1 MASGGGVGG
10 QAAEVYVDLV
20 GRFDEFERRLA
31 EVESGAGDAGER
43 AGSGFGSKFSAGLT
57 IAAGGLVALT
67 GAVTTL
73 VGSTVGLAQ
82 ESAQNVADF
91 QAKLGATTEEAER
104 LGAVAEQV
112 FGNNFGGDLAEV
124 GEAVGIVRQQLG
136 DLADD
141 ELQRVTEGA
150 LAIKDSFGVEVAD
163 SVSATKTLM
172 EQFGLTS
179 QQATDFLAKGFQEGL
194 DRSGDFLDTVNEY
207 STQFSSGGA
216 SAEQFFN
223 LIKNGAQ
230 GGALGTDKAADAFK
244 EFRVRI
250 QDGSEG
256 VAEALESIGINS
268 EDLAKKMASGQ
279 VTTAQAFQ
287 LVQGKLA
294 GLKDENLRMQAG
306 VALIGTQ
313 YEDLGQKG
321 AAALSMTG
329 KSMKDM
335 EGATAS
341 LSAKYNSF
349 GALAEGMWRKVQV
362 ALLPVGKELLG
373 MANEAVPY
381 LTKAFDQVGQKL
393 PGMIKS
399 GIETAKQFGTAAVNA
414 YNSVKPAIETT
425 VVTVQK
431 LSSFIE
437 RNKEVLIPLTA
448 AILASAT
455 AFGVY
460 RAGVVAVTAAK
471 AAWTVATTTAT
482 TASVALRAAIAFL
495 TGPIGLAITAI
506 GLLVG
511 AGVALYRNWDEVVAW
526 ARKTWNQIKGIVE
539 NAIGAAMSYLRGVDM
554 KSVGLDIVQGLVN
567 GILAGPRLVLA
578 AARNL
583 GSKVI
588 EGVKGVLNIQSPSRV
603 MKELGEF
610 TSEGFVVGIESGR
623 PNVKKAAEATAKS
636 FLEAFND
643 LKLERSVGNVD
654 LSTYTRTLEQAAA
667 QLRGKLKTVQEGTPA
682 YSQWLKALQAVTGEL
697 DSVKGK
703 SSGAQASA
711 KGLADELTRNRQQI
725 EKGEAMERYVAS
737 LRSATSAQLASALE
751 TAKARGETEKYNAI
765 RDEQRRRTD
774 AATAAQDKA
783 TDSVRRHREQ
793 VADNRA
799 QIAANEAQE
808 RYVLGLRSATD
819 AQLRSALETAR
830 SRGEVEKY
838 NAIRDEQ
845 KRRADAVR
853 AAEDKATEATR
864 RQQQQL
870 ADNRAQIVAGEAQE
884 RYVRG
889 LRSATDAQLAS
900 ALATAR
906 AGGEI
911 EKYNLIRAEQKR
923 RTDAAADAQEKAA
936 EASRREA
943 EAAAQG
949 RKAIAEGREYDAWKA
964 GLKGLTDQELRASA
978 ASLEAAG
985 NQQRYNDV
993 MGELDRRADEASKR
1007 VEAWSDNLDRLSES
1021 NWVKSLRDMSEAQ
1034 LATALSTAEA
1044 EQNVSRYN
1052 AVLAEQ
1058 GRRADE
1064 ASKKHES
1071 WTDNLGKLSESD
1083 WVSGLWDMTDAQ
1095 LASALATAQAE
1106 ENVSRY
1112 NAVLAEQR
1120 RRTDEAEKA
1129 QRSWLDNLDKIQQA
1143 TWVKSLRDMTSEQL
1157 AAALASAEAGQN
1169 VGEYNAVLA
1178 EQGRRTDEVT
1188 KKTEAWADN
1197 LVKLS
1202 EGNWTKGLHDF
1213 TDEQLLSALAT
1224 AEAEQNVGRYN
1235 AVLTEMLRRLDD
1247 AGKKQ
1252 EAWFDNLD
1260 KVAEGNWVKS
1270 LRDLDESQ
1278 LKAAL
1283 SAAVAEQNVARY
1295 NAVLAELARRTD
1307 EAAKSQDAWTD
1318 NLNKLNFSRWT
1329 AGLKNMSDAELD
1341 EMLSLAA
1348 AAGNIAE
1355 YNAVL
1360 AEQGRRVDDASKK
1373 HEAWVQNLE
1382 KIERGTWVDS
1392 LRDLSDEELQNALAS
1407 ATAAENL
1414 DQFNAVLAEMKRR
1427 TDDAAKAQANWNSV
1441 IEKLDRDQYAES
1453 LKGMS
1458 DAQLVLMLETASSTQ
1473 NAEDFTAILAEQSRR
1488 TTEAAK
1494 NTETLAAAR
1503 QKLTEIQAGG
1513 ARPFAAELAALE
1525 ALRGKPGVV
1534 AAELDKLI
1542 ASYTRLQEQT
1552 EKQQGLEKS
1561 INKWSSYAKNLIP
1574 VVTGAMEMLG
1584 GASSEVAGQWASDLG
1599 NMVNDI
1605 TNFGMAVAK
1614 GDWVGAAVQVF
1625 TTIYNWWNRNKK
1637 AAEEALKAT
1646 KEYNEQFKFAQG
1658 TVGGNYGSRT
1668 TDSYT
1673 TGFLFW
1679 ETTHYTEQIDK
1690 IKRDTALALEG
1701 GWINGMKDG
1710 FTRAIAQNDF
1720 SLFEKSLSTSVGK
1733 AVLDGLTESFMNKA
1747 ILTKIIGPAIDSYL
1761 QTGDTAALRTAIQA
1775 ASREAETFYNDVLAP
1790 IAQEFGMLGTAV
1802 RPEASSGPT
1811 TTAPQDT
1818 TRTVRVEM
1826 PNVTASMNFDV
1837 LGTLAT
1843 VVERAAP
1850 RIENGGAALERGAG
1864 VFGAQV
1870 DRLERLLSSAEL
1882 RPDTRALRGL

>member
-1 MASGGGVGG
+1 MASGGGVGGQG

-20 GRFDEFERRLA
+20 ARFDDFERRLA
-31 EVESGAGDAGER
+31 EAEAGASDAGER
-43 AGSGFGSKFSAGLT
+43 AGSGFGSKFSAGVG

-67 GAVTTL
+67 GAVTAL

-82 ESAQNVADF
+82 ESAQNVNEF
-91 QAKLGATTEEAER
+91 QSKLGETREEAER
-104 LGAVAEQV
+104 LGTVAEQV
-112 FGNNFGGDLAEV
+112 FANNFGDNLGAA

-150 LAIKDSFGVEVAD
+150 LAIQKTFGVEVAD

-207 STQFSSGGA
+207 STQFANGGA

-230 GGALGTDKAADAFK
+230 GGALGTDRAADAFK

-250 QDGSEG
+250 QDGSKG

-279 VTTAQAFQ
+279 VTAAEAFQ
-287 LVQGKLA
+287 MVQGKLA

-399 GIETAKQFGTAAVNA
+399 GIDTAKQFGTAAVNV

-425 VVTVQK
+425 IVTVQK
-431 LSSFIE
+431 LSGFIE

-448 AILASAT
+448 AVGAGAA
-455 AFGVY
+455 AFGLY

-526 ARKTWNQIKGIVE
+526 ARKTWSQIKGIVTD
-539 NAIGAAMSYLRGVDM
+539 AIEGAMSYLRSVDM
-554 KSVGLDIVQGLVN
+554 KGVGLDIVQGLVN

-578 AARNL
+578 AARTL
-583 GSKVI
+583 GSKVV

-623 PNVKKAAEATAKS
+623 PNVKKAAEATAKA
-636 FLEAFND
+636 FLDAFSD
-643 LKLERSVGNVD
+643 LKLERQVGDID

-682 YSQWLKALQAVTGEL
+682 YAQWLKALQAVTSEL
-697 DSVKGK
+697 DSVKSK

-711 KGLADELTRNRQQI
+711 KGLADEMTRNRQQI
-725 EKGEAMERYVAS
+725 EQGEAMERYVAN
-737 LRSATSAQLASALE
+737 LRSATAAQLASALE

-765 RDEQRRRTD
+765 REEQRRRTEV
-774 AATAAQDKA
+774 ATAAQEKA
-783 TDSVRRHREQ
+783 TEATRRHQQQ

-870 ADNRAQIVAGEAQE
+870 ADNRAQIIAGEAQE

-889 LRSATDAQLAS
+889 LRSATDAQLS
-900 ALATAR
+900 NALATAR
-906 AGGEI
+906 ARGEV
-911 EKYNLIRAEQKR
+911 EKYNAIRDEQKR
-923 RTDAAADAQEKAA
+923 RSDAAAAAHDKAA
-936 EASRREA
+936 EAARREA
-943 EAAAQG
+943 DAVAQG
-949 RKAIAEGREYDAWKA
+949 RKAIAEGREYEAWKE
-964 GLKGLTDQELRASA
+964 GLKGLTEEQLRASA

-993 MGELDRRADEASKR
+993 MGELDRRADDASKK

-1021 NWVKSLRDMSEAQ
+1021 NWVKSLRDMTNAQ
-1034 LATALSTAEA
+1034 LATALSTYEA

-1052 AVLAEQ
+1052 AVLSEQ
-1058 GRRADE
+1058 ARRTDE
-1064 ASKKHES
+1064 AAKKHES
-1071 WTDNLGKLSESD
+1071 WTDNLDKLEDGK
-1083 WVSGLWDMTDAQ
+1083 WVSSLRDMSAAQ
-1095 LASALATAQAE
+1095 LDSALATAKAE

-1112 NAVLAEQR
+1112 NAVLAEQAR
-1120 RRTDEAEKA
+1120 RADDAEKA

-1143 TWVKSLRDMTSEQL
+1143 TWVKSLRDMTTEQL
-1157 AAALASAEAGQN
+1157 AAALASAELSQN

-1188 KKTEAWADN
+1188 KKTDAWNDN

-1202 EGNWTKGLHDF
+1202 EGNWSKGLKDF
-1213 TDEQLLSALAT
+1213 SEEQLLSALAT

-1235 AVLTEMLRRLDD
+1235 AVLTEMLRRVDD

-1260 KVAEGNWVKS
+1260 KITEGNWVKG

-1278 LKAAL
+1278 LQAAL

-1307 EAAKSQDAWTD
+1307 EASKSQDTWND
-1318 NLNKLNFSRWT
+1318 NVNKLNFSRWT

-1341 EMLSLAA
+1341 VMLGMAA
-1348 AAGNIAE
+1348 AAGNLAD
-1355 YNAVL
+1355 YNAIL

-1373 HEAWVQNLE
+1373 HQAWLDNLE

-1392 LRDLSDEELQNALAS
+1392 LRNLTEEELQAALAS

-1427 TDDAAKAQANWNSV
+1427 TDDAAKAQASWNSV

-1494 NTETLAAAR
+1494 NTEILAAAR

-1513 ARPFAAELAALE
+1513 ARPFASELAALE

-1542 ASYTRLQEQT
+1542 ASYTQLQAQT
-1552 EKQQGLEKS
+1552 EKQQGLEKK
-1561 INKWSSYAKNLIP
+1561 INQWSNYAKQLIP
-1574 VVTGAMEMLG
+1574 VVTGAMEALG
-1584 GASSEVAGQWASDLG
+1584 GTSEKVAGEWAADLG
-1599 NMVNDI
+1599 SMVNDL
-1605 TNFGMAVAK
+1605 TNFGMAIAK
-1614 GDWVGAAVQVF
+1614 GDYFGAAVQAL
-1625 TTIYNWWNRNKK
+1625 TTIFNWWNRNKR
-1637 AAEEALKAT
+1637 AAEEAAKAT
-1646 KEYNEQFKFAQG
+1646 KEYNEQFKFSQNGYG
-1658 TVGGNYGSRT
+1658 TRT
-1668 TDSYT
+1668 VSTYT
-1673 TGFLFW
+1673 TGILFW
-1679 ETTHYTEQIDK
+1679 ETTHYTEQVDEMKKAI
-1690 IKRDTALALEG
+1690 ALGVEG
-1701 GWINGMKDG
+1701 GFVNGFKDG
-1710 FTRAIAQNDF
+1710 FSQALAKNDF
-1720 SLFEKSLSTSVGK
+1720 SLFEKSLKSSVGK
-1733 AVLDGLTESFMNKA
+1733 AVLDGLTESFINRA
-1747 ILTKIIGPAIDSYL
+1747 VLAKIIGPAIDAYLKTGDAAAL
-1761 QTGDTAALRTAIQA
+1761 QTAIRA
-1775 ASREAETFYNDVLAP
+1775 ASGEAKKFYDDVLAP
-1790 IAQEFGMLGTAV
+1790 IAKEFGLLGTDVKPADT
-1802 RPEASSGPT
+1802 AT
-1811 TTAPQDT
+1811 TTTPSTSGDT
-1818 TRTVRVEM
+1818 LRTVRVEM
-1826 PNVTASMNFDV
+1826 PKVEASMSFDV
-1837 LGTLAT
+1837 MGTIAT

-1850 RIENGGAALERGAG
+1850 RIEGGGQAIERGAG

-1870 DRLERLLSSAEL
+1870 DRLERILTATEL
-1882 RPDTRALRGL
+1882 KPNLRDARGL

>member
-1 MASGGGVGG
+1 MGGQG

-20 GRFDEFERRLA
+20 ARFDDFERRLA
-31 EVESGAGDAGER
+31 EAEAGASDAGER
-43 AGSGFGSKFSAGLT
+43 AGSGFGSKFSAGMG

-67 GAVTTL
+67 GAVTAL

-82 ESAQNVADF
+82 ESAQNVNEF
-91 QAKLGATTEEAER
+91 QSKLGATREEAER
-104 LGAVAEQV
+104 LGTVAEQV
-112 FGNNFGGDLAEV
+112 FGNNFGGSLEEA

-150 LAIKDSFGVEVAD
+150 LAIQKTFGVEVAD

-256 VAEALESIGINS
+256 VANALESIGINS

-279 VTTAQAFQ
+279 VTAAEAFQ
-287 LVQGKLA
+287 MVQGKLA

-399 GIETAKQFGTAAVNA
+399 GIDTAKQFGTAAVNA

-511 AGVALYRNWDEVVAW
+511 AGVALYRNWDEVVGW
-526 ARKTWNQIKGIVE
+526 ARKTWSQIKGIVE

-554 KSVGLDIVQGLVN
+554 KGVGLDIVQGLVN

-588 EGVKGVLNIQSPSRV
+588 EGVRGVLNIQSPSRV

-682 YSQWLKALQAVTGEL
+682 YAQWLKALQAVTGEL

-725 EKGEAMERYVAS
+725 EKGEAMERYVAN
-737 LRSATSAQLASALE
+737 LRSATAAQLASALE

-765 RDEQRRRTD
+765 REEQRRRTEV
-774 AATAAQDKA
+774 ATAAQEKA
-783 TDSVRRHREQ
+783 TEATRRHQQQ

-870 ADNRAQIVAGEAQE
+870 ADNRAQIIAGEAQE

-889 LRSATDAQLAS
+889 LRSATDAQLS
-900 ALATAR
+900 NALATAR
-906 AGGEI
+906 ARGEV
-911 EKYNLIRAEQKR
+911 EKYNAIRDEQKR
-923 RTDAAADAQEKAA
+923 RSDAAAAAHDKAA
-936 EASRREA
+936 EAARREA
-943 EAAAQG
+943 DAVAQG
-949 RKAIAEGREYDAWKA
+949 RKAIAEGREYEGWKE
-964 GLKGLTDQELRASA
+964 GLKGLTEEQLRASA

-993 MGELDRRADEASKR
+993 MGELDRRAEEVTKKHESWT
-1007 VEAWSDNLDRLSES
+1007 ENLDKLEDGK
-1021 NWVKSLRDMSEAQ
+1021 WVSSLRDMSAAQ
-1034 LATALSTAEA
+1034 LDAALATAKAE
-1044 EQNVSRYN
+1044 ENVSHYN

-1058 GRRADE
+1058 ARRAD
-1064 ASKKHES
+1064 
-1071 WTDNLGKLSESD
+1071 D
-1083 WVSGLWDMTDAQ
+1083 
-1095 LASALATAQAE
+1095 
-1106 ENVSRY
+1106 
-1112 NAVLAEQR
+1112 
-1120 RRTDEAEKA
+1120 AEKA

-1143 TWVKSLRDMTSEQL
+1143 TWVKSLRDMTTEQL
-1157 AAALASAEAGQN
+1157 AAALASAELSQN

-1188 KKTEAWADN
+1188 KKTDAWNDN

-1202 EGNWTKGLHDF
+1202 EGNWSKGLKDF
-1213 TDEQLLSALAT
+1213 SEEQLLSALAT

-1252 EAWFDNLD
+1252 EAWLDNLD
-1260 KVAEGNWVKS
+1260 KITEGNWVKG

-1278 LKAAL
+1278 LQAAL

-1307 EAAKSQDAWTD
+1307 EASKSQDTWND
-1318 NLNKLNFSRWT
+1318 NVNKLNFSRWT

-1341 EMLSLAA
+1341 VMLGMAA
-1348 AAGNIAE
+1348 AAGNIAD
-1355 YNAVL
+1355 YNAIL
-1360 AEQGRRVDDASKK
+1360 AEQSRRVDDASKK
-1373 HEAWVQNLE
+1373 HQAWLDNLE

-1392 LRDLSDEELQNALAS
+1392 LQNLTEEELQAALAS

-1427 TDDAAKAQANWNSV
+1427 TDDAAKAQASWNSV

-1513 ARPFAAELAALE
+1513 ARPFSAELAALE

-1552 EKQQGLEKS
+1552 ERQQGLEKS
-1561 INKWSSYAKNLIP
+1561 INKWSNYAKQLIP
-1574 VVTGAMEMLG
+1574 VVTGAMEALG
-1584 GASSEVAGQWASDLG
+1584 GTSEKVAGEWAADLG
-1599 NMVNDI
+1599 SMVNDL
-1605 TNFGMAVAK
+1605 TNFGMAIAK
-1614 GDWVGAAVQVF
+1614 GDYFGAAVQAL
-1625 TTIYNWWNRNKK
+1625 TTIFNWWNRNKR
-1637 AAEEALKAT
+1637 AAEEAAKAT
-1646 KEYNEQFKFAQG
+1646 KEYNEQFKFSQNGYG
-1658 TVGGNYGSRT
+1658 TRT
-1668 TDSYT
+1668 VSTYT
-1673 TGFLFW
+1673 TGILFW
-1679 ETTHYTEQIDK
+1679 ETTHYTEQVDEMKKAI
-1690 IKRDTALALEG
+1690 ALGVEG
-1701 GWINGMKDG
+1701 GFVNGFKDG
-1710 FTRAIAQNDF
+1710 FSQALAKNDF
-1720 SLFEKSLSTSVGK
+1720 SLFEKSLKSSVGK
-1733 AVLDGLTESFMNKA
+1733 AVLDGLMESFINQA
-1747 ILTKIIGPAIDSYL
+1747 VLAKIIGPAIDAYLKTGDAAAL
-1761 QTGDTAALRTAIQA
+1761 QTAIRA
-1775 ASREAETFYNDVLAP
+1775 ASGEAKKFYDDVLAP
-1790 IAQEFGMLGTAV
+1790 IAKEFGLLGTDVKPADT
-1802 RPEASSGPT
+1802 AT
-1811 TTAPQDT
+1811 TTTPGTSGDT
-1818 TRTVRVEM
+1818 LRTVRVEM
-1826 PNVTASMNFDV
+1826 PKVEASMNFDV

-1843 VVERAAP
+1843 VIERAAP
-1850 RIENGGAALERGAG
+1850 RIEAGGQAVERGAG

-1870 DRLERLLSSAEL
+1870 DRLERILTATEL
-1882 RPDTRALRGL
+1882 KPNLRDARGL

>member
-1 MASGGGVGG
+1 MASGGGTGG

-43 AGSGFGSKFSAGLT
+43 AGSGFGDKFSAGLT
-57 IAAGGLVALT
+57 IAAGGLLALT
-67 GAVTTL
+67 GAVTAV

-82 ESAQNVADF
+82 EAAQNVNDF
-91 QAKLGATTEEAER
+91 QAKLGASREEAEK
-104 LGAVAEQV
+104 LGTVAEQV
-112 FGNNFGGDLAEV
+112 FGDNWTGSLSEA
-124 GEAVGIVRQQLG
+124 GEAVANVRREVKGLT
-136 DLADD
+136 DEELAGVTGATVAIAENFD
-141 ELQRVTEGA
+141 EEQQRVAASVQAVMQATGVGA
-150 LAIKDSFGVEVAD
+150 KE
-163 SVSATKTLM
+163 
-172 EQFGLTS
+172 
-179 QQATDFLAKGFQEGL
+179 ATDFIAAGFQRGL
-194 DRSGDFLDTVNEY
+194 NTSGDFLDTLMEY
-207 STQFSSGGA
+207 GPQFEKSKIGA
-216 SAEQFFN
+216 DQLFSMLET
-223 LIKNGAQ
+223 GAQ
-230 GGALGTDKAADAFK
+230 KGALGTDKIADAFK
-244 EFRVRI
+244 EFGLTVTDVSDASTETYAELGLSHSKI
-250 QDGSEG
+250 VADINSGKMTTAEAFELVTKKLNEVKG
-256 VAEALESIGINS
+256 VADKTRISAAVFGGAG
-268 EDLAKKMASGQ
+268 EDMAAG
-279 VTTAQAFQ
+279 
-287 LVQGKLA
+287 LA
-294 GLKDENLRMQAG
+294 GIDLTKTKLKDLQ
-306 VALIGTQ
+306 
-313 YEDLGQKG
+313 
-321 AAALSMTG
+321 
-329 KSMKDM
+329 
-335 EGATAS
+335 GATDA
-341 LSAKYNSF
+341 LNAKYNNF
-349 GALAEGMWRKVQV
+349 GSLAEGMWRKVQV

-399 GIETAKQFGTAAVNA
+399 GIETAKQFGATAVNV

-448 AILASAT
+448 AVGAGAA
-455 AFGVY
+455 AFGLY
-460 RAGVVAVTAAK
+460 RAGVVAVTVAK
-471 AAWTVATTTAT
+471 AAWTVATTAAT

-495 TGPIGLAITAI
+495 TGPIGLAIAAI

-511 AGVALYRNWDEVVAW
+511 AGVALYRNWDEVVSW
-526 ARKTWNQIKGIVE
+526 AHKTWNQIKGIVE
-539 NAIGAAMSYLRGVDM
+539 NAINGAMSYLRGVDM
-554 KSVGLDIVQGLVN
+554 KGVGLDIVQGLVN

-610 TSEGFVVGIESGR
+610 TGQGFVMGLESEVPSVR
-623 PNVKKAAEATAKS
+623 KAAEATAKAFLDS
-636 FLEAFND
+636 FSD

-654 LSTYTRTLEQAAA
+654 LTTYTRTLEQAAA
-667 QLRGKLKTVQEGTPA
+667 QLRSKLKTVQEGTPA
-682 YSQWLKALQAVTGEL
+682 YVAWLKALQTVTSEL
-697 DSVKGK
+697 DAVKSK

-725 EKGEAMERYVAS
+725 ERGEAMEQYVGS

-751 TAKARGETEKYNAI
+751 TARARGETEKYNAI

-774 AATAAQDKA
+774 AATAAQNKA
-783 TDSVRRHREQ
+783 TDSVRRHQEQ
-793 VADNRA
+793 VADTRS

-808 RYVLGLRSATD
+808 RYVLGLRSATDAQLRSALETARSRGEMERYNAIRDEQRRRTDAATAAQEKATEAARRHREEVADNRAQIAAGEAQERYLAGLRSATD

-853 AAEDKATEATR
+853 DAEDKATEATR

-870 ADNRAQIVAGEAQE
+870 ADNRAQIVAGESQE

-943 EAAAQG
+943 EAATQG
-949 RKAIAEGREYDAWKA
+949 RKAIAEGREYDAWKE
-964 GLKGLTDQELRASA
+964 GLKGLTDEELRASA

-985 NQQRYNDV
+985 NQQRYGDV
-993 MGELDRRADEASKR
+993 MGELKRRTDEASR
-1007 VEAWSDNLDRLSES
+1007 AQEAWGDNLDRLAES
-1021 NWVKSLRDMSEAQ
+1021 DWVKGLRDLNDAQ
-1034 LATALSTAEA
+1034 LAAALSSAEA
-1044 EQNVSRYN
+1044 EHNVSRYN

-1058 GRRADE
+1058 TRRTDE

-1071 WTDNLGKLSESD
+1071 WADNLDKLSESG
-1083 WVSGLWDMTDAQ
+1083 WVSSLRDMTDAQ
-1095 LASALATAQAE
+1095 LASALATAQAG
-1106 ENVSRY
+1106 ENVSHY

-1120 RRTDEAEKA
+1120 RRTDEVEKA
-1129 QRSWLDNLDKIQQA
+1129 QRSWLDNLDRVQQG

-1188 KKTEAWADN
+1188 KKTEAW
-1197 LVKLS
+1197 
-1202 EGNWTKGLHDF
+1202 
-1213 TDEQLLSALAT
+1213 
-1224 AEAEQNVGRYN
+1224 
-1235 AVLTEMLRRLDD
+1235 
-1247 AGKKQ
+1247 
-1252 EAWFDNLD
+1252 
-1260 KVAEGNWVKS
+1260 
-1270 LRDLDESQ
+1270 
-1278 LKAAL
+1278 
-1283 SAAVAEQNVARY
+1283 
-1295 NAVLAELARRTD
+1295 
-1307 EAAKSQDAWTD
+1307 
-1318 NLNKLNFSRWT
+1318 
-1329 AGLKNMSDAELD
+1329 
-1341 EMLSLAA
+1341 
-1348 AAGNIAE
+1348 
-1355 YNAVL
+1355 
-1360 AEQGRRVDDASKK
+1360 
-1373 HEAWVQNLE
+1373 VQNLE

-1392 LRDLSDEELQNALAS
+1392 LRDLSDEELQSALAS

-1414 DQFNAVLAEMKRR
+1414 DGFNAVLAEMKRR
-1427 TDDAAKAQANWNSV
+1427 TDDAARAQASWNAV
-1441 IEKLDRDQYAES
+1441 IGKLDRDGYAES

-1561 INKWSSYAKNLIP
+1561 INKWSTYAKNLIP
-1574 VVTGAMEMLG
+1574 VVTGAMEALG

-1599 NMVNDI
+1599 SMVSDI
-1605 TNFGMAVAK
+1605 TNFGMAIAK
-1614 GDWVGAAVQVF
+1614 GDYIGAAIQFF
-1625 TTIYNWWNRNKK
+1625 TTVLNWWNRNKK
-1637 AAEEALKAT
+1637 AAEEAAKAT
-1646 KEYNEQFKFAQG
+1646 REYNEQFKFAQG
-1658 TVGGNYGSRT
+1658 TAGDNYGSRT
-1668 TDSYT
+1668 TGSYT

-1679 ETTHYTEQIDK
+1679 ETTHYTEQIDTL
-1690 IKRDTALALEG
+1690 KRDIALALEG

-1710 FTRAIAQNDF
+1710 FTQALAQNDF
-1720 SLFEKSLSTSVGK
+1720 SLFEKSLKSSVGK
-1733 AVLDGLTESFMNKA
+1733 AVLDGLMESFINRA
-1747 ILTKIIGPAIDSYL
+1747 IIARIIGPAIDSYL
-1761 QTGDTAALRTAIQA
+1761 RTGDTAALRTAIQA
-1775 ASREAETFYNDVLAP
+1775 ASGEAERFYNDVLAP

-1802 RPEASSGPT
+1802 KPEASSGPT

-1818 TRTVRVEM
+1818 TRTVKVDM

-1850 RIENGGAALERGAG
+1850 RIENGGVALERGAG

-1870 DRLERLLSSAEL
+1870 DRLERLLSGAEL

>member
-1 MASGGGVGG
+1 
-10 QAAEVYVDLV
+10 
-20 GRFDEFERRLA
+20 
-31 EVESGAGDAGER
+31 
-43 AGSGFGSKFSAGLT
+43 
-57 IAAGGLVALT
+57 
-67 GAVTTL
+67 
-73 VGSTVGLAQ
+73 
-82 ESAQNVADF
+82 
-91 QAKLGATTEEAER
+91 
-104 LGAVAEQV
+104 
-112 FGNNFGGDLAEV
+112 
-124 GEAVGIVRQQLG
+124 
-136 DLADD
+136 
-141 ELQRVTEGA
+141 
-150 LAIKDSFGVEVAD
+150 
-163 SVSATKTLM
+163 
-172 EQFGLTS
+172 
-179 QQATDFLAKGFQEGL
+179 
-194 DRSGDFLDTVNEY
+194 
-207 STQFSSGGA
+207 
-216 SAEQFFN
+216 
-223 LIKNGAQ
+223 
-230 GGALGTDKAADAFK
+230 
-244 EFRVRI
+244 
-250 QDGSEG
+250 
-256 VAEALESIGINS
+256 
-268 EDLAKKMASGQ
+268 
-279 VTTAQAFQ
+279 
-287 LVQGKLA
+287 
-294 GLKDENLRMQAG
+294 
-306 VALIGTQ
+306 
-313 YEDLGQKG
+313 
-321 AAALSMTG
+321 
-329 KSMKDM
+329 
-335 EGATAS
+335 
-341 LSAKYNSF
+341 
-349 GALAEGMWRKVQV
+349 MWRKVQV

-399 GIETAKQFGTAAVNA
+399 GIETAKQFGATAVNV

-448 AILASAT
+448 AVGAGAA
-455 AFGVY
+455 AFGLY
-460 RAGVVAVTAAK
+460 RAGVVAVTVAK
-471 AAWTVATTTAT
+471 AAWTVATTAAT

-495 TGPIGLAITAI
+495 TGPIGLAIAAI

-511 AGVALYRNWDEVVAW
+511 AGVALYRNWDEVVSW
-526 ARKTWNQIKGIVE
+526 AHKTWNQIKGIVE
-539 NAIGAAMSYLRGVDM
+539 NAINGAMSYLRGVDM
-554 KSVGLDIVQGLVN
+554 KGVGLDIVQGLVN

-610 TSEGFVVGIESGR
+610 TGQGFVMGLESEVPSVR
-623 PNVKKAAEATAKS
+623 KAAEATAKAFLDS
-636 FLEAFND
+636 FSD

-654 LSTYTRTLEQAAA
+654 LTTYTRTLEQAAA
-667 QLRGKLKTVQEGTPA
+667 QLRSKLKTVQEGTPA
-682 YSQWLKALQAVTGEL
+682 YVAWLKALQTVTSEL
-697 DSVKGK
+697 DAVKSK

-725 EKGEAMERYVAS
+725 ERGEAMEQYVGS

-751 TAKARGETEKYNAI
+751 TARARGETEKYNAI

-774 AATAAQDKA
+774 AATAAQNKA
-783 TDSVRRHREQ
+783 TDSVRRHQEQ
-793 VADNRA
+793 VADTRS

-808 RYVLGLRSATD
+808 RYVLGLRSATDAQLRSALETARSRGEMERYNAIRDEQRRRTDAATAAQEKATEAARRHREEVADNRAQIAAGEAQERYLAGLRSATD

-853 AAEDKATEATR
+853 DAEDKATEATR

-870 ADNRAQIVAGEAQE
+870 ADNRAQIVAGESQE

-943 EAAAQG
+943 EAATQG
-949 RKAIAEGREYDAWKA
+949 RKAIAEGREYDAWKE
-964 GLKGLTDQELRASA
+964 GLKGLTDEELRASA

-985 NQQRYNDV
+985 NQQRYGDV
-993 MGELDRRADEASKR
+993 MGELKRRTDEASR
-1007 VEAWSDNLDRLSES
+1007 AQEAWGDNLDRLAES
-1021 NWVKSLRDMSEAQ
+1021 DWVKGLRDLNDAQ
-1034 LATALSTAEA
+1034 LAAALSSAEA
-1044 EQNVSRYN
+1044 EHNVSRYN

-1058 GRRADE
+1058 TRRTDE

-1071 WTDNLGKLSESD
+1071 WADNLDKLSESG
-1083 WVSGLWDMTDAQ
+1083 WVSSLRDMTDAQ
-1095 LASALATAQAE
+1095 LASALATAQAG
-1106 ENVSRY
+1106 ENVSHY

-1120 RRTDEAEKA
+1120 RRTDEVEKA
-1129 QRSWLDNLDKIQQA
+1129 QRSWLDNLDRVQQG

-1235 AVLTEMLRRLDD
+1235 AVLTEMLRRLDES
-1247 AGKKQ
+1247 GKKQ
-1252 EAWFDNLD
+1252 DAWLDNLD
-1260 KVAEGNWVKS
+1260 KIGEGNWVKG

-1278 LKAAL
+1278 LQAAL

-1295 NAVLAELARRTD
+1295 NTVLAELARRTD
-1307 EAAKSQDAWTD
+1307 EATKSQDAWND
-1318 NLNKLNFSRWT
+1318 NVNKLNFSRWT

-1341 EMLSLAA
+1341 VMLGMAA

-1392 LRDLSDEELQNALAS
+1392 LRDLSDEELQSALAS

-1414 DQFNAVLAEMKRR
+1414 DGFNAVLAEMKRR
-1427 TDDAAKAQANWNSV
+1427 TDDAARAQASWNAV
-1441 IEKLDRDQYAES
+1441 IGKLDRDGYAES

-1561 INKWSSYAKNLIP
+1561 INKWSTYAKNLIP
-1574 VVTGAMEMLG
+1574 VVTGAMEALG

-1599 NMVNDI
+1599 SMVSDI
-1605 TNFGMAVAK
+1605 TNFGMAIAK
-1614 GDWVGAAVQVF
+1614 GDYIGAAIQFF
-1625 TTIYNWWNRNKK
+1625 TTVLNWWNRNKK
-1637 AAEEALKAT
+1637 AAEEAAKAT
-1646 KEYNEQFKFAQG
+1646 REYNEQFKFAQG
-1658 TVGGNYGSRT
+1658 TAGDNYGSRT
-1668 TDSYT
+1668 TGSYT

-1679 ETTHYTEQIDK
+1679 ETTHYTEQIDTL
-1690 IKRDTALALEG
+1690 KRDIALALEG

-1710 FTRAIAQNDF
+1710 FTQALAQNDF
-1720 SLFEKSLSTSVGK
+1720 SLFEKSLKSSVGK
-1733 AVLDGLTESFMNKA
+1733 AVLDGLMESFINRA
-1747 ILTKIIGPAIDSYL
+1747 IIARIIGPAIDSYL
-1761 QTGDTAALRTAIQA
+1761 RTGDTAALRTAIQA
-1775 ASREAETFYNDVLAP
+1775 ASGEAERFYNDVLAP

-1802 RPEASSGPT
+1802 KPEASSGPT

-1818 TRTVRVEM
+1818 TRTVKVDM

-1850 RIENGGAALERGAG
+1850 RIENGGVALERGAG

-1870 DRLERLLSSAEL
+1870 DRLERLLSGAEL